1 MGHIRLCT
9 GMVFGMEVQPTHA
22 TRWPVVMEVL
32 WRWYGSLLWKFAMEV
47 CYGSLLWKF
56 VMEVQPTHA
65 TRWPVVMEVCYG
77 GGMEVWYEVCYG
89 NLLWKWYGSLLWKF
103 VMEVCYGSLLWKWYG
118 NLVWKCNPP
127 MQHVKLHL
135 HFRNPAL
142 NWKENY
148 FWRYTLL
155 KWNEKN
161 FTNTMHAKWVGLA
174 RTMHVRCIQFTVFFC
189 RDLIIYTVN
198 I

>member
-1 MGHIRLCT
+1 
-9 GMVFGMEVQPTHA
+9 MEVCIHAKTFFTCMNGTHTVMHRYGVWYGSA
-22 TRWPVVMEVL
+22 THPCNTLTCCYGSVMEVV
-32 WRWYGSLLWKFAMEV
+32 WKFGMKFAMEI
-47 CYGSLLWKF
+47 CYGS
-56 VMEVQPTHA
+56 
-65 TRWPVVMEVCYG
+65 G
-77 GGMEVWYEVCYG
+77 
-89 NLLWKWYGSLLWKF
+89 
-103 VMEVCYGSLLWKWYG
+103 MEVCYGSLLWKWYG